1 MTPRAM
7 MVLGL
12 VAGGLMGW
20 IAFDLPSPK
29 RTIALSYEP
38 PTGHT
43 GAPGEF
49 TCAQCHFGGEVFD
62 GSLSIDAPDQYQPGM
77 AYTITITLQDPGQS
91 RWGFELIP
99 LRRGDTELVMAG
111 SLTNLSAHT
120 TIQEILGGKQYI
132 SHTSNE
138 FDEGEPDGTYA
149 GTADGPVAWSFTW
162 TAPPAGSD
170 TVWFYAAGN
179 AANNNLASGV
189 GDFVYT
195 ANTFA
200 IEVPSTDVTQT
211 TWGKIKMRYR

>member
-1 MTPRAM
+1 MLNHRPTNKRIKLATLAFAS
-7 MVLGL
+7 MVALFII
-12 VAGGLMGW
+12 AGDKAN
-20 IAFDLPSPK
+20 AFSSGPL
-29 RTIALSYEP
+29 AA
-38 PTGHT
+38 HT

-120 TIQEILGGKQYI
+120 TIQEIFDGKQYI

-162 TAPPAGSD
+162 TAPPAGS
-170 TVWFYAAGN
+170 AC
-179 AANNNLASGV
+179 
-189 GDFVYT
+189 
-195 ANTFA
+195 
-200 IEVPSTDVTQT
+200 
-211 TWGKIKMRYR
+211 